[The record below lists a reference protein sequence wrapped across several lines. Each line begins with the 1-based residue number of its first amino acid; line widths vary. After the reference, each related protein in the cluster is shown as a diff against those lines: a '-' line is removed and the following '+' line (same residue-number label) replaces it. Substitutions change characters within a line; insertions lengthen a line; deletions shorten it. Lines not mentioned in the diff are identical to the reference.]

1 MNIVRNVPERNDTKR
16 IRYQYILVHIPQK
29 ENVAQEI
36 ATKIAPTKR
45 WPYTGCIKRS
55 RQI

>member
-1 MNIVRNVPERNDTKR
+1 MNIVRNVPERTFVTN
-16 IRYQYILVHIPQK
+16 ILVHIPQK